1 MNDLP
6 ATATSAAG
14 PAGGGGETRIEVDL
28 VRNTI
33 TVTVPDA
40 VRNTF
45 GGVGAAGTPVMGT
58 LDIGV
63 RGRLIG
69 LEIGEHYVDICASE
83 AGTAHLTRSVVVA
96 LTAHREHHGLVAVSF
111 RRSGEDYEI
120 SFPSGN
126 QCWEIGRPDSGST
139 VRVCS
144 VLTG

>member
-1 MNDLP
+1 MSDLP
-6 ATATSAAG
+6 TTATPAAG

-28 VRNTI
+28 ARNTI
-33 TVTVPDA
+33 LVTVPDA
-40 VRNTF
+40 VRDTF
-45 GGVGAAGTPVMGT
+45 GGGGEADAPVTGT

-69 LEIGEHYVDICASE
+69 LEIGDYYVDISAPE
-83 AGTAHLTRSVVVA
+83 TGTAHLTRSVAVA
-96 LTAHREHHGLVAVSF
+96 LTAHGEHHGLAAVSF

-126 QCWEIGRPDSGST
+126 QCWEIGRSDSGGT